1 MRAVK
6 VLSLLY
12 VPKSQ
17 NTTDLNRATP
27 PHAETVLLFLPSL
40 EGGGAER
47 VFVELA
53 NQFASLGVQVELVLV
68 RMRGPY
74 LSEVS
79 PSVRVVDLR
88 ARGVLQ
94 ALPKLVRYLRAR
106 RPAAVLS
113 ALDHA
118 NVVATLAS
126 LISRTSV
133 RCVISVRSVPA
144 FVYGQIAGR
153 RGAII
158 LRLMKWVYPKADA
171 VIANSGA
178 VAADLIAQVGLSQER
193 LHTIYNPLDIDS
205 IESLSREPVDHPWC
219 TDGMP
224 PFILSVGSL
233 TAFKDF
239 TTLLRAFAK
248 LRSRRVC
255 RLVILGEGPDRE
267 ALERLIRDL
276 RIENDVYL
284 PGFLANP
291 FPWMRRAKVFVSS
304 SITEGCPNALMQ
316 ALACGTAVVSTRS
329 VGGASEILEEGKWGR
344 LVPVGDSD
352 AMAEALEAVF
362 VEQALPDVRSRA
374 NDFDSEATARK
385 YLGVL
390 LPSRPS
396 KSIG

>member
-1 MRAVK
+1 
-6 VLSLLY
+6 
-12 VPKSQ
+12 
-17 NTTDLNRATP
+17 
-27 PHAETVLLFLPSL
+27 
-40 EGGGAER
+40 
-47 VFVELA
+47 
-53 NQFASLGVQVELVLV
+53 
-68 RMRGPY
+68 
-74 LSEVS
+74 
-79 PSVRVVDLR
+79 
-88 ARGVLQ
+88 
-94 ALPKLVRYLRAR
+94 
-106 RPAAVLS
+106 
-113 ALDHA
+113 
-118 NVVATLAS
+118 
-126 LISRTSV
+126 
-133 RCVISVRSVPA
+133 
-144 FVYGQIAGR
+144 
-153 RGAII
+153 
-158 LRLMKWVYPKADA
+158 
-171 VIANSGA
+171 
-178 VAADLIAQVGLSQER
+178 
-193 LHTIYNPLDIDS
+193 
-205 IESLSREPVDHPWC
+205 
-219 TDGMP
+219 
-224 PFILSVGSL
+224 
-233 TAFKDF
+233 
-239 TTLLRAFAK
+239 